1 MATSETTRGR
11 SDGMRTDGLQ
21 SSNGTGTPAR
31 RLSTETKSFFK
42 TSEFVAYIVTFIGIL
57 IAANAIENADG
68 GRDFFTAD
76 KAWLYITILTVGYM
90 ISRGI
95 AKAGSSD
102 PYWAERGDSNSNH

>member
-1 MATSETTRGR
+1 MATSESTRGR
-11 SDGMRTDGLQ
+11 TDGARV
-21 SSNGTGTPAR
+21 SNGTGGTLR

-42 TSEFVAYIVTFIGIL
+42 TSEFVAYVVTFIGIL
-57 IAANAIENADG
+57 IAANSIEKAEG

-95 AKAGSSD
+95 AKAGVRD
-102 PYWAERGDSNSNH
+102 PYWAERGDSNATH

>member
-1 MATSETTRGR
+1 MARSETTRA
-11 SDGMRTDGLQ
+11 SNDGART
-21 SSNGTGTPAR
+21 SNGTGRIAR

-42 TSEFVAYIVTFIGIL
+42 TSEFVAYAIVFVGIL
-57 IAANAIENADG
+57 IAANSIENADG

-95 AKAGSSD
+95 AKAGSRD
-102 PYWAERGDSNSNH
+102 PYWAERGDSNASH